1 MATKDFFV
9 QTTHGFTNYLKQDLT
24 NYGASGH
31 SELLQKLENETLKS
45 TTRVDVLGRTSSASF
60 YKRQFECG
68 LGQLPIL
75 NTVTVHL

>member
-24 NYGASGH
+24 NYGKWSLK
-31 SELLQKLENETLKS
+31 LLRNLENEMLKS
-45 TTRVDVLGRTSSASF
+45 TTRVDVLGRTSLASF

-75 NTVTVHL
+75 TTVTVHL